1 MWRWGRR
8 PIVGLHRVRLILFI
22 DRIPINLRLAV
33 HIDTMC
39 SSCRSR
45 GGLKQRRRWLVW
57 RAGGEDV
64 AQVLMCRHLLVVV
77 LLLLLLLEMREGGL
91 RHLVV
96 RARPCMHS
104 V

>member
-1 MWRWGRR
+1 M
-8 PIVGLHRVRLILFI
+8 
-22 DRIPINLRLAV
+22 
-33 HIDTMC
+33 
-39 SSCRSR
+39 
-45 GGLKQRRRWLVW
+45 W

-77 LLLLLLLEMREGGL
+77 LLLLLEMREGGL